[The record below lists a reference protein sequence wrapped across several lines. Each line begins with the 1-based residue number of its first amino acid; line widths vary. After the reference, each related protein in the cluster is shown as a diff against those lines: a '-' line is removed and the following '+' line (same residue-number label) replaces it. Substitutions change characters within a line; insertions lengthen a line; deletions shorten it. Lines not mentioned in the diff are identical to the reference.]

1 MIKFTFTAVAL
12 TAASTVAFA
21 DGSDWLEL
29 DQDIANLSTTVNT
42 AEGATVGALVRTSYR
57 DVDTTGG
64 FSQDDID
71 LFAQGSLEEFSWR
84 VSFDMDSGNAVL
96 EDAYVSW
103 SYDSGF
109 TVIWGQFKAP
119 ALRSAVIDPENLLFI
134 DRSNLG
140 QFHDFWDTG
149 LGIVGDIQD
158 GLSYTLAV
166 RNGFKITDAIIGPPD
181 VPGSVDWNND
191 DEDLFYFANLTYS
204 VGNGLS
210 PMEGALKA
218 GEELDATVGVTYWDQ
233 EEDSLDPV
241 WVFDIAATMGQFSA
255 ALELADGGDD
265 DDNLLEAVTKDVL
278 LTNGFGTNPL
288 ALTLS
293 YLLAD
298 NMEAAYRYEDYDNS
312 ADDKKSSFGL
322 NYYLHGHNAKWQIN
336 YIDDDVAGDEEIA
349 IGLTVGA
356 TR

>member
-109 TVIWGQFKAP
+109 TMIWGQFKAP
-119 ALRSAVIDPENLLFI
+119 AVRSGVIDPENLLFI
-134 DRSNLG
+134 DRSNIG
-140 QFHDFWDTG
+140 AFHDFWDTG
-149 LGIVGDIQD
+149 LGAIGQIDES
-158 GLSYTLAV
+158 LAYTLAV
-166 RNGFKITDAIIGPPD
+166 RNGLDLGTGE
-181 VPGSVDWNND
+181 WNNT
-191 DEDLFYFANLTYS
+191 DEELFFFANLTYS
-204 VGNGLS
+204 IGNGLS
-210 PMEGALKA
+210 PVEGAMKA
-218 GEELDATVGVTYWDQ
+218 GEELDAVVGVTYWDQ
-233 EEDSLDPV
+233 EDDSNDPV
-241 WVFDIAATMGQFSA
+241 WVFDIAATMGQFYA
-255 ALELADGGDD
+255 GLELSDAGDEGDD
-265 DDNLLEAVTKDVL
+265 IFTDV
-278 LTNGFGTNPL
+278 GSSFGTNPM

-293 YLLAD
+293 YLFAD

-312 ADDKKSSFGL
+312 TDDKKSSFGL
-322 NYYLHGHNAKWQIN
+322 NYYMHGHNAKWQIN
-336 YIDDDVAGDEEIA
+336 YIDDDLTSDEEIA